1 MCHITLCQT
10 TVHLVSLH
18 SLQMQIVLVSNYSAL
33 IGEWSFVMSMCVC
46 FVYLQSYL
54 WNYTSNLHQIFL
66 HVTYGRGLV
75 LLCGLMIHVKVKVK
89 FSHTRYRALG
99 PELIPVYRQS
109 ARR

>member
-75 LLCGLMIHVKVKVK
+75 LLWWLNDTCTLCISS
-89 FSHTRYRALG
+89 FTDDIIFAIS
-99 PELIPVYRQS
+99 
-109 ARR
+109 